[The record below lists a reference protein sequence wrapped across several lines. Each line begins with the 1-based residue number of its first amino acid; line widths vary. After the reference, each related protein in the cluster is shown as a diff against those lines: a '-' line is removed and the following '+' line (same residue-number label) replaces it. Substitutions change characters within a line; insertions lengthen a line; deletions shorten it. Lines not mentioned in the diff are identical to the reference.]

1 MMRFNT
7 QRLEDSPLAS
17 YDIKVTNEDKTYQ
30 MALFNSSSDTIDEFN
45 FMIEEI
51 IPGILQ
57 RKFQGKDNTIIDV
70 KGVEIRFPYFSAED
84 GNFLMTPFI
93 ARTTGSSYMC
103 DVYINYKEIKETQQ
117 QLYNNS
123 SQNTITT
130 GFVESKIE
138 TRKIGSFH
146 CMVGSNRDI
155 TSVKPKEFKLLDE
168 WKMLLGECPGSPGA
182 YIINKGGEKSY
193 VYSEKLRTNTYITFK
208 TKGDVPLIESRITCL
223 NDSITTLIRLQIGKR
238 RPTVKVILPHLKGKH
253 YPLYLTFYLLFYSY
267 NNTNVKKTEFP
278 INLFE
283 NLIANFTTPENRDK
297 ILQYL
302 RPSKEKFIERF
313 IKLNKSGFYY
323 IDEEEIRSYIN
334 AKLGNQ
340 RSKNA
345 EEDSK
350 RFIMATISQSIP
362 KELFIQCSEYN
373 NKVANLAWMT
383 CKTILCA
390 TGFRD
395 FDSRDKWGVKK
406 ADSLVRAI
414 SQYVATDLVE
424 HIKNGSTDT
433 NGFNFGKSDKKDSI
447 IETRKCETINAAI
460 AVRDKISNQVD
471 ARTNSISLREV
482 SESQFPNIC
491 PAKTPEGE
499 TCGLNK
505 VRAALSHISYNQ
517 EYSLNRKLAI
527 DDLLKPFIYYFSFTR
542 NNEFKYKVVTIDF
555 YGRFM
560 YFNHGTT
567 QNNISPDGLFFS
579 TRILTI
585 FNDAFKKERA
595 VYYIDDDTIYIRFDQ
610 SLELKAYKFESY
622 VNGVIHC
629 AVPDEFADRILDSC
643 KASKNPDYNQYSSI
657 QKNDECYIN
666 IGFKL
671 GDNGVNQTVTII
683 QESNVFGYLFVSLK
697 FIDYL
702 KTIISKKD
710 KIELFKTPDGIHTCI
725 VTCKSNLS
733 KYDYIHWSGFQIAC
747 MLPAYI
753 QKAFGMM
760 LGVINDYYSTEKSK
774 KYDYFFTFNGT
785 VQTDPTSQEY
795 FPKVLWC
802 NGAKLTSYL
811 KGKRRSGYLPFDSCV
826 HIDEVDHCVQYFD
839 DSGRPMAPLLV
850 VDDNGQLVIDKL
862 NSWANFEDRDF
873 DKAKEKIEGLYKDGS
888 LELVDSKEM
897 DPTLIA
903 LDLRECRT
911 IYDLKRFLNSLD
923 LKSIKSSIFYNE
935 SNGYYRV
942 EDISSIKV
950 HGNIYEIEFTKQIP
964 SFKTLEFIQDGE
976 TYYGTYVFN
985 KKIYEPIKKQVFKLE
1000 RPTNGRIK
1008 DTFYMV
1014 YHEINDQGKL
1024 EMKFITTD
1032 DDFITDGDNIYKE
1045 RSNPTYREEDEED
1058 EEEDPMSGFEKYKIH
1073 YVEFQEDS
1081 NHLYVDSEMA
1091 IQKVFEF
1098 SRDDLS
1104 NNVLYLHKDKVIR
1117 KEELVDNH
1125 FILIDGKYHVVDE
1138 VHFNNGELTGLFK
1151 SKNAKIHEY
1160 IPESNKDY
1168 LFFNLEEENKKELD
1182 EREAKLYLSMVRRHM
1197 EEIQVIPKNYFDEQR
1212 DLEYQFHILTLLK
1225 EQIAIFGNKKTINVL
1240 RRYLTNGFK
1249 FTHCLIDPSA
1259 AYSVIANFV
1268 PKADSNPGPRFA
1280 YQCAMGTQA
1289 MGVNNC
1295 VWYRRYET
1303 SNKRL
1308 ISPMEHLFETVA
1320 ELPLNQ
1326 VTMPIT
1332 QNFVILVSANYKGFE
1347 DPIIVSEAA
1356 LKKFG
1361 RYEREIVINET
1372 ETSTTD
1378 YIENIAFPKDKMG
1391 NPKTDSIY
1399 RHLDKDGLPRIGSV
1413 IKKGDCI
1420 LGKQKT
1426 FILPEGPKVVNSSYY
1441 AGVKDGGVVTSVVV
1455 VGSEGTSSSFRNVI
1469 IKIVQRRYQQ
1479 VGDKMASRYSQK
1491 GTIGDI
1497 IGGMINN
1504 GDPRL
1509 RIVDDC
1515 LMPFVVG
1522 GPNHGMRAELIFNPA
1537 SFPSRMTA
1545 GLIKEI
1551 LCTKAALYLQQKVD
1565 ASNFHYLNEEYYRD
1579 ALWENKITDKHMDI
1593 NGSEFMCHS
1602 DGEIIMDST
1611 TGKPMKFYIG
1621 VVAYQFLRHHVADK
1635 ETARATGPV
1644 KAITHQPNEGIKFQ
1658 GAQRMGE
1665 MERDALISSGAAGT
1679 LFDRFMLSSDEYIDV
1694 FCNECKNNSSM
1705 SSLKSKV
1712 CQICGTAGSLVSVS
1726 EPRIY
1731 KVFMHMMNAV
1741 GLEIKETL
1749 KPIDEY
1755 QNEIFKIN
1763 KTEAELSAKDIL

>member
-1 MMRFNT
+1 MRFNT
-7 QRLEDSPLAS
+7 QRLEESPLAS

-30 MALFNSSSDTIDEFN
+30 MALFNSSFDTIDEFN
-45 FMIEEI
+45 FMIDEI

-103 DVYINYKEIKETQQ
+103 DVFINYKEIKQTQRQ
-117 QLYNNS
+117 TYEINN
-123 SQNTITT
+123 QKTITT
-130 GFVESKIE
+130 GFVEGKIE
-138 TRKIGSFH
+138 TRKIGFFH

-155 TSVKPKEFKLLDE
+155 TSIKPKEFKLLDE
-168 WKMLLGECPGSPGA
+168 WKMLLGECPGSVGA

-193 VYSEKLRTNTYITFK
+193 IYTEKLRTNTYITFK
-208 TKGDVPLIESRITCL
+208 TKGDTPLIESRITCL
-223 NDSITTLIRLQIGKR
+223 NDSVTTLIRLQVGKR
-238 RPTVKVILPHLKGKH
+238 RPTIKVILPHLKGKH
-253 YPLYLTFYLLFYSY
+253 YPLYLTFYLLFYTY
-267 NNTNVKKTEFP
+267 NNINVKKIEFP

-283 NLIANFTTPENRDK
+283 NLIANFTTPENKDK
-297 ILQYL
+297 IIQYL
-302 RPSKEKFIERF
+302 RPSKEKFMERF
-313 IKLNKSGFYY
+313 IRVNKEGFFY
-323 IDEEEIRSYIN
+323 IDEDEIRSYIN

-345 EEDSK
+345 EEDTK
-350 RFIMATISQSIP
+350 RFIMATISQNIP
-362 KELFIQCSEYN
+362 KELFIQCSSFSS
-373 NKVANLAWMT
+373 KIANLAWMT

-424 HIKNGSTDT
+424 HIKNGSTDI
-433 NGFNFGKSDKKDSI
+433 NGFSFGKSDKKESI
-447 IETRKCETINAAI
+447 IETRKCETINASI

-505 VRAALSHISYNQ
+505 VKAALSHISYNQ
-517 EYSLNRKLAI
+517 EYALNRRLAI
-527 DDLLKPFIYYFSFTR
+527 DDLFLPYIHYYKFNRT
-542 NNEFKYKVVTIDF
+542 EDFKYKIVTIDF

-560 YFNHGTT
+560 YFSHGTN
-567 QNNISPDGLFFS
+567 QNNITPDGIYFS
-579 TRILTI
+579 TRILSI
-585 FNDAFKKERA
+585 FSEEFKKEKA
-595 VYYIDDDTIYIRFDQ
+595 VYYIDEDTIYIRFTED
-610 SLELKAYKFESY
+610 LEMKSYKFESY
-622 VNGVIHC
+622 VNGFIHC
-629 AVPDEFADRILDSC
+629 AIPEKFADKISEKC
-643 KASKNPDYNQYSSI
+643 KIIKNPDYNQYSSI
-657 QKNDECYIN
+657 NRNDECFIN
-666 IGFKL
+666 IAFKL
-671 GDNGVNQTVTII
+671 GDNGVNQTSTII
-683 QESNVFGYLFVSLK
+683 KDGNVYGYLFVSMK
-697 FIDYL
+697 FIDLL
-702 KTIISKKD
+702 KTIVSKKD
-710 KIELFKTPDGIHTCI
+710 KVELVKNEDNYVCV
-725 VTCKSNLS
+725 VTCRNNLS
-733 KYDYIHWSGFQIAC
+733 RFDYIHWSGYQIAC
-747 MLPAYI
+747 MLPSYI

-795 FPKVLWC
+795 FPKVIWC
-802 NGAKLTSYL
+802 NGFKLTDYL
-811 KGKRRSGYLPFDSCV
+811 KSKRRTGYLPFDSCV
-826 HIDEVDHCVQYFD
+826 HIDEIDHCVQYFD

-850 VDDNGQLVIDKL
+850 VNDEGELIIDKL
-862 NSWANFEDRDF
+862 NSWSNFEDRDF
-873 DKAKEKIEGLYKDGS
+873 DKAKEKIEELYKEGS

-903 LDLRECRT
+903 IDLRECRT

-935 SNGYYRV
+935 SDEYYRI
-942 EDISSIKV
+942 EDISSVKIN
-950 HGNIYEIEFTKQIP
+950 GNLYEVEFTKKEP
-964 SFKTLEFIQDGE
+964 PFKTLEFIQDGE
-976 TYYGTYVFN
+976 VYYGTYVFN
-985 KKIYEPIKKQVFKLE
+985 KKIYEPVKKQIFKLE
-1000 RPTNGRIK
+1000 KPSNGRIK
-1008 DTFYMV
+1008 DSFYMV
-1014 YHEINDQGKL
+1014 YHEIDLNGNL
-1024 EMKFITTD
+1024 EMKFITKD
-1032 DDFITDGDNIYKE
+1032 DDFMTDGDNIYKE
-1045 RSNPTYREEDEED
+1045 IDGPLPYQEEDD
-1058 EEEDPMSGFEKYKIH
+1058 EAINVKKYRIH
-1073 YVEFQEDS
+1073 YVEFQKDS
-1081 NHLYVDSEMA
+1081 NYIYVDSEMA

-1098 SRDDLS
+1098 TRENLS
-1104 NNVLYLHKDKVIR
+1104 DRFLYIHNGKIIK
-1117 KEELVDNH
+1117 KEDLVDNH
-1125 FILIDGKYHVVDE
+1125 FVLSDGKYHTVEE
-1138 VHFNNGELTGLFK
+1138 VHFTGGLSQLFK
-1151 SKNAKIHEY
+1151 SKIVKVHEY
-1160 IPESNKDY
+1160 IHENNKEY
-1168 LFFNLEEENKKELD
+1168 LSFDLDDENKKELD
-1182 EREAKLYLSMVRRHM
+1182 EREAKLYLSMVRRHI
-1197 EEIQVIPKNYFDEQR
+1197 EDIQVIPREYFDEQR
-1212 DLEYQFHILTLLK
+1212 SLEEQFHILTMLK
-1225 EQIAIFGNKKTINVL
+1225 EQVAIFGNKRTINIL
-1240 RRYLTNGFK
+1240 RRYLTKGFK

-1268 PKADSNPGPRFA
+1268 PKADSNPGPRFS

-1295 VWYRRYET
+1295 IWYRRYET
-1303 SNKRL
+1303 TNKRL
-1308 ISPMEHLFETVA
+1308 ISPVEHLFETVA

-1326 VTMPIT
+1326 VTMPVT
-1332 QNFVILVSANYKGFE
+1332 QNFVILVAANYKGFE
-1347 DPIIVSEAA
+1347 DPIILSSAS
-1356 LKKFG
+1356 LMKFG
-1361 RYEREIVINET
+1361 RYEKETCINET

-1378 YIENIAFPKDKMG
+1378 YIENIAFPKDRMG
-1391 NPKTDSIY
+1391 NPKSDYVY

-1441 AGVKDGGVVTSVVV
+1441 AGVKDGGVVTSVVII
-1455 VGSEGTSSSFRNVI
+1455 GSEGVSSSFRNVI

-1509 RIVDDC
+1509 KIVDDC

-1522 GPNHGMRAELIFNPA
+1522 GPNHGMRAEIIFNPA

-1551 LCTKAALYLQQKVD
+1551 LCTKSALYLQQKVD
-1565 ASNFHYLNEEYYRD
+1565 ASNFHYLNEQYYRD
-1579 ALWENKITDKHMDI
+1579 GLWSNRVTDKHMDI

-1611 TGKPMKFYIG
+1611 TGKPMKFFIG

-1658 GAQRMGE
+1658 GGQRMGE
-1665 MERDALISSGAAGT
+1665 MERDSLIASGASGT
-1679 LFDRFMLSSDEYIDV
+1679 LFDRFMISSDEYIDV
-1694 FCNECKNNSSM
+1694 FCYECKNNSSM

-1712 CQICGTAGSLVSVS
+1712 CQICGTAGSLVSVA

-1749 KPIDEY
+1749 KPVDEY
-1755 QNEIFKIN
+1755 QNEVFKIN
-1763 KTEAELSAKDIL
+1763 KSEAELSAKDIL